1 MKYLVL
7 IVRGISVAL
16 VLSVF
21 SINSQTAFAQGAAA
35 DKAVEEVVVTGS
47 RIRQNPLDARTPVQ
61 VLTAEDMKASGDV
74 SIGDFLQRLPI
85 AGSAIN
91 RSNNASGNLGFP
103 PDGSGIGAGSSE
115 IDLRY
120 LSSKR
125 VLVLVDGQRWVR
137 GSSASGVS
145 GAVDLNTIPANAIGR
160 IEVLQDGASTIYGSD
175 AIAGV
180 VNIITQDNYDGL
192 DVSYY
197 YGAYDE
203 GDGKS
208 QEFNLSF
215 GAEAENSRIF
225 IATSYTEQGDVSAA
239 DRDISLYPIAG
250 VPIGASSGTP
260 QGRYAFYDPRIPDPL
275 GDGANFVSI
284 TLNDGVLND
293 GGANIPVYDPAD
305 PTGNDFHGFALA
317 DRFNYQPFNHLMTPN
332 ERVNFFLKGE
342 YDLAD
347 NLMFRLTATFNNRSS
362 QNKAAPE
369 PLFAGPGGGGGAWME
384 NIIFHEDNIY
394 NPFGISLGP
403 NEIQD
408 GFITRRPIEAGP
420 RVFDQNVD
428 TYHIAGGLQGNFE
441 MSSTTWYWD
450 VNASWSQNQAN
461 QRKAGA
467 FNARKISAAV
477 GDPALC
483 TDAINPGCV
492 QFNWF
497 GGQGPSG
504 SGSITQEMLDYVT
517 FTQKDESEQEM
528 FDVTANISGEIGNLP
543 AGPVGVAVGFEYRD
557 EEGFFIPDSVVSS
570 GETAGVPSSPTQ
582 GAYDVTEFY
591 AELIAPIVES
601 LDVSAAIRFSDYDRI
616 GSTDVLKL
624 GANWRP
630 IDDLH
635 LRASF
640 SEGFRAPNI
649 GELFNTG
656 SRFDASITDP
666 CDADALAVTPSLQA
680 NCLTLGVPVGYQQ
693 LNPQISVS
701 TGGNTTLTPEEA
713 ETLTFGLAWD
723 ATGISDS
730 MDSIA
735 GATFEANYYDIT
747 VDNAIQAPDAGDVL
761 LQCVQTLNPAFCDQ
775 VTRVGPTITRIGGVL
790 QNIGG
795 IETTG
800 FDWTVTVDFE
810 PTSWGEFRARWSNTH
825 LLDYIEIV
833 NGPTGAIRTDRA
845 GTELGSPER
854 GFVEWKSTLIID
866 WMKDD
871 WTVAL
876 TNRFMSSITEECT
889 GLVSD
894 FGFSN
899 LCSTPTTN
907 EIDSKIY
914 TDVQVS
920 WSPSG
925 RDDRWTIQGG
935 IQNLFDTDT
944 PICFS
949 CDLNSFDGTLHPIS
963 GSYFYGRIRFR
974 L

>member
-1 MKYLVL
+1 MKTLVSTAGGL
-7 IVRGISVAL
+7 CAALAISLLAVPIPEA
-16 VLSVF
+16 
-21 SINSQTAFAQGAAA
+21 AAQGA
-35 DKAVEEVVVTGS
+35 DEQLDEVVVTGS

-61 VLTAEDMKASGDV
+61 ILSADDIDRSGAI

-103 PDGSGIGAGSSE
+103 PDGAGIGAGSSE

-125 VLVLVDGQRWVR
+125 VLVLVDGHRWVR

-145 GAVDLNTIPANAIGR
+145 GAVDLNTIPVNAIGR

-192 DVSYY
+192 DVSAY

-203 GDGKS
+203 GDGQS
-208 QEFNLSF
+208 SEFNLSF
-215 GAEAENSRIF
+215 GAESDGARIF
-225 IATSYTEQGDVSAA
+225 IAASYTEQGDVSAA
-239 DRDISLYPIAG
+239 DRDISTFPIAG

-260 QGRYAFYDPRIPDPL
+260 QGRYAFYDPRIPAPNP
-275 GDGANFVSI
+275 GDNFISI

-293 GGANIPVYDPAD
+293 GGANIPFYDFNN
-305 PTGNDFHGFALA
+305 PTGGDFHGFALA
-317 DRFNYQPFNHLMTPN
+317 DRFNYQPFNHLITPN

-342 YDLAD
+342 YDLTD
-347 NLMFRLTATFNNRSS
+347 DLMFRLTATFNNRTS

-384 NIIFHEDNIY
+384 NIIFHVNNPF
-394 NPFGISLGP
+394 NPFGISVGP
-403 NEIQD
+403 SEIQD

-428 TYHIAGGLQGNFE
+428 TYHIAGGLEGEFE
-441 MSSTTWYWD
+441 MYSSTWYWD

-467 FNARKISAAV
+467 FNARKVSIAV
-477 GDPALC
+477 GDPAIC
-483 TDAINPGCV
+483 AVNPGCV
-492 QFNWF
+492 PFNWF
-497 GGQGPSG
+497 GGQGPNG
-504 SGSITQEMLDYVT
+504 TGSITQDMLDYVT

-528 FDVTANISGEIGNLP
+528 FDVSANITGELGSLP
-543 AGPVGVAVGFEYRD
+543 AGPIGVAFGFEYRD
-557 EEGFFIPDSVVSS
+557 EEGFFIPDAVVSG

-582 GAYDVTEFY
+582 GAFDVTEFY
-591 AELIAPIVES
+591 GEVIVPVIDR
-601 LDVSAAIRFSDYDRI
+601 LDVSGAVRFSDYDQS
-616 GSTDVLKL
+616 GSSTV
-624 GANWRP
+624 GRFGVNWRP

-635 LRASF
+635 VRAGF

-656 SRFDASITDP
+656 SRFDAAITDP
-666 CDADALAVTPSLQA
+666 CDADAIAVTPGNQA
-680 NCLTLGVPVGYQQ
+680 NCTILGVPIGFQQ
-693 LNPQISVS
+693 LNPQISVT
-701 TGGNTTLTPEEA
+701 TGGNTTLTPEES
-713 ETLTFGLAWD
+713 ETITFGLTWNASGIAD
-723 ATGISDS
+723 AMSS
-730 MDSIA
+730 VAS
-735 GATFEANYYDIT
+735 ATFEANYYDIT

-761 LQCVQTLNPAFCDQ
+761 LQCVQTLDPLFCDN
-775 VTRVGPTITRIGGVL
+775 VTRVGATVTRIGGIL

-800 FDWTVTVDFE
+800 FDWTVSFDFE
-810 PTSWGEFRARWSNTH
+810 PGRFGEFRAQWSNTH
-825 LLDYIEIV
+825 LIDFIEITS
-833 NGPTGAIRTDRA
+833 GPAGDVRTDRA

-854 GFVEWKSTLIID
+854 GFVEWKSTLIVD
-866 WMKDD
+866 WTMND

-876 TNRFMSSITEECT
+876 TNRYLSSITEQCT

-899 LCSTPTTN
+899 LCTTPTIN
-907 EIDSKIY
+907 ELDAKLY

-920 WSPSG
+920 WSPSE
-925 RDDRWTIQGG
+925 RDDRWTVQAG
-935 IQNLFDTDT
+935 IENMFDVST

-963 GSYFYGRIRFR
+963 GRYIYARISFA

>member
-1 MKYLVL
+1 MKNRVL
-7 IVRGISVAL
+7 INRGLSAALALSIFAIIPDDAVAQA
-16 VLSVF
+16 S
-21 SINSQTAFAQGAAA
+21 NA
-35 DKAVEEVVVTGS
+35 DETVEEVVVTGS

-61 VLTAEDMKASGDV
+61 ILSAEDLRASGDV

-180 VNIITQDNYDGL
+180 VNIITKENYDGL

-197 YGAYDE
+197 YGLYDE

-215 GAEAENSRIF
+215 GAQSDTARIL

-239 DRDISLYPIAG
+239 DRDISTYPIAG

-260 QGRYAFYDPRIPDPL
+260 QGRFAFYDPRIPDPL
-275 GDGANFVSI
+275 GDGSNFVSI

-293 GGANIPVYDPAD
+293 GGANIPVYDFNN

-342 YDLAD
+342 YDIAD
-347 NLMFRLTATFNNRSS
+347 NLMFRLMATFNNRSS

-369 PLFAGPGGGGGAWME
+369 PLFAGPGGGGGAVME

-394 NPFGISLGP
+394 NPFGISIGP

-420 RVFDQNVD
+420 RIFDQNVD
-428 TYHIAGGLQGNFE
+428 TYYISGGLSGEFE
-441 MSSTTWYWD
+441 ANSSTWYWD

-467 FNARKISAAV
+467 FNARKLSLAV
-477 GDPALC
+477 GDPAVC
-483 TDAINPGCV
+483 AVNPGCV

-497 GGQGPSG
+497 GGQGPNG
-504 SGSITQEMLDYVT
+504 QGSITQEMLDYVT

-528 FDVTANISGEIGNLP
+528 FDVTANITGEFGNLP
-543 AGPVGVAVGFEYRD
+543 GGPLGVAFGFEYRD
-557 EEGFFIPDSVVSS
+557 EEGFFVPDSVVSS
-570 GETAGVPSSPTQ
+570 GETAGVPASPTA
-582 GAYDVTEFY
+582 GAYDVTELY
-591 AELIAPIVES
+591 AEVIAPIVET
-601 LDVSAAIRFSDYDRI
+601 LDLSAAVRFSDYDRT
-616 GSTDVLKL
+616 GSNDVIKI

-630 IDDLH
+630 IEDLH
-635 LRASF
+635 LRGSF

-666 CDADALAVTPSLQA
+666 CDADALAVTPGLQA
-680 NCLTLGVPVGYQQ
+680 NCTTLGVPIGYQQ
-693 LNPQISVS
+693 LNPQISVT
-701 TGGNTTLTPEEA
+701 TGGNLTLTPEEA
-713 ETLTFGLAWD
+713 ETITFGLTWD
-723 ATGISDS
+723 ATGIANS
-730 MDSIA
+730 MNSVEGI
-735 GATFEANYYDIT
+735 TFEANYYDIT

-761 LQCVQTLNPAFCDQ
+761 LQCVQTLNPAFCNQ

-800 FDWTVTVDFE
+800 FDWTVTLNFE
-810 PTSWGEFRARWSNTH
+810 PNNWGEFRARWSNTH
-825 LLDYIEIV
+825 LIDYVEIV
-833 NGPTGAIRTDRA
+833 NGPNGPVKTDRA

-854 GFVEWKSTLIID
+854 GFVEWKSTLIV
-866 WMKDD
+866 D
-871 WTVAL
+871 WTKNDWSVAL
-876 TNRFMSSITEECT
+876 TNRFLDSITEQCT

-899 LCSTPTTN
+899 LCTTPTTN
-907 EIDSKIY
+907 EIGSKLY
-914 TDVQVS
+914 TDIQVS

-925 RDDRWTIQGG
+925 GRGDSRWTVQGG
-935 IQNLFDTDT
+935 VQNAFDTST

-963 GSYFYGRIRFR
+963 GSFYYGRINFS

>member
-1 MKYLVL
+1 MKYRVL
-7 IVRGISVAL
+7 IARGLSVAL
-16 VLSVF
+16 VLSAF
-21 SINSQTAFAQGAAA
+21 SMGSQSAVAQDSDA
-35 DKAVEEVVVTGS
+35 DESLEEVVVTGS

-61 VLTAEDMKASGDV
+61 ILSAEDLEASGDV
-74 SIGDFLQRLPI
+74 SLGDFLQRLPI
-85 AGSAIN
+85 SGSAIN

-103 PDGSGIGAGSSE
+103 PDGAGIGAGSSE
-115 IDLRY
+115 VDLRY

-180 VNIITQDNYDGL
+180 VNVITKDNYDGL

-197 YGAYDE
+197 YGLYDE
-203 GDGKS
+203 GDGDS
-208 QEFNLSF
+208 QEFNVSF
-215 GAEAENSRIF
+215 GAESDNARMF
-225 IATSYTEQGDVSAA
+225 IAASYTEQGDVSAA
-239 DRDISLYPIAG
+239 DRDISTFPIAG

-260 QGRYAFYDPRIPDPL
+260 QGRYAFYDPRIPAPNP
-275 GDGANFVSI
+275 GDNFVSI

-293 GGANIPVYDPAD
+293 GGANIPVYDFND

-342 YDLAD
+342 YDIDD
-347 NLMFRLTATFNNRSS
+347 NLMFRMMASFNNRDS
-362 QNKAAPE
+362 QNRAAPE

-384 NIIFHEDNIY
+384 SIIFHEDNIY

-403 NEIQD
+403 DEIQD

-420 RVFDQNVD
+420 RVFNQNVD
-428 TYHIAGGLQGNFE
+428 TYHVSGGLTGEFE
-441 MSSTTWYWD
+441 TNSSTWYWD

-467 FNARKISAAV
+467 FNARKVSLAV
-477 GDPALC
+477 GDPAVC
-483 TDAINPGCV
+483 AATPGCV
-492 QFNWF
+492 AFNWF
-497 GGQGPSG
+497 GGQGPDG
-504 SGSITQEMLDYVT
+504 TGSITQDMLDYVT

-528 FDVTANISGEIGNLP
+528 FDVTANISGHLGELAG
-543 AGPVGVAVGFEYRD
+543 GPVGVAFGFEYRD
-557 EEGFFIPDSVVSS
+557 EEGFFVPDSVVSS
-570 GETAGVPSSPTQ
+570 GETAGVPASPTA
-582 GAYDVTEFY
+582 GSFDVTEFY
-591 AELIAPIVES
+591 GEVIAPIVDTF
-601 LDVSAAIRFSDYDRI
+601 DVSAAVRFSDYDRI
-616 GSTDVLKL
+616 GSTEVFKL
-624 GANWRP
+624 GLNWRP
-630 IDDLH
+630 VDELH

-666 CDADALAVTPSLQA
+666 CDADALAVDPSLQA
-680 NCLTLGVPVGYQQ
+680 NCVTLGVPVGYQQ
-693 LNPQISVS
+693 LNPQISVT
-701 TGGNTTLTPEEA
+701 TGGNLSLIPEEA
-713 ETLTFGLAWD
+713 ETLTFGLTWD
-723 ATGISDS
+723 AAGIADRMNSV
-730 MDSIA
+730 A

-747 VDNAIQAPDAGDVL
+747 VDDAIQAPDAADVL
-761 LQCVQTLNPAFCDQ
+761 LQCVQTLNPAFCDN
-775 VTRVGPTITRIGGVL
+775 VTRVGATVTRIGGVL

-810 PTSWGEFRARWSNTH
+810 PGRWGEFRARWANTH
-825 LLDYIEIV
+825 LIDYDEII
-833 NGPTGAIRTDRA
+833 NGPDGEVTIDRA

-854 GFVEWKSTLIID
+854 GFVEWKSTLIVD
-866 WMKDD
+866 WMKED
-871 WTVAL
+871 WTVTL
-876 TNRFMSSITEECT
+876 TNRFLSSIDEQCT
-889 GLVSD
+889 GLVAD
-894 FGFSN
+894 FGFSD
-899 LCSTPTTN
+899 LCSTPTVN
-907 EIDSKIY
+907 EIGDKLY
-914 TDVQVS
+914 TDLQVS

-925 RDDRWTIQGG
+925 GSSDRRWTIQGG
-935 IQNLFDTDT
+935 VQNLFDTST

-963 GSYFYGRIRFR
+963 GSFFFGRIR
-974 L
+974 LEL

>member
-1 MKYLVL
+1 MKHHTC
-7 IVRGISVAL
+7 IVRGLSGAL
-16 VLSVF
+16 ALSLFLF
-21 SINSQTAFAQGAAA
+21 SSHSAFAQDDGAEV
-35 DKAVEEVVVTGS
+35 VEEVVVTGS
-47 RIRQNPLDARTPVQ
+47 RIRQNPLDARTPLQ
-61 VLTAEDMKASGDV
+61 IMTAEDMAASGDV

-103 PDGSGIGAGSSE
+103 PDGAGIGAGSSE

-120 LSSKR
+120 LGSKR
-125 VLVLVDGQRWVR
+125 ELVLVDGRRWVR
-137 GSSASGVS
+137 GSSARGVS

-180 VNIITQDNYDGL
+180 VNIITKTNYDGL

-215 GAEAENSRIF
+215 GAESDNARIL

-250 VPIGASSGTP
+250 VPMGASSGTP
-260 QGRYAFYDPRIPDPL
+260 QGRYVFYDPRRPI
-275 GDGANFVSI
+275 GDEFVNI
-284 TLNDGVLND
+284 ALNDGVLND
-293 GGANIPVYDPAD
+293 GGGSVPLYDPLNPA
-305 PTGNDFHGFALA
+305 GNDFHGFTNA

-332 ERVNFFLKGE
+332 ERVNFFMKGE
-342 YDLAD
+342 YDITDELI
-347 NLMFRLTATFNNRSS
+347 FRLTATFNNRTS

-369 PLFAGPGGGGGAWME
+369 PLFAGPGGGSGAVME
-384 NIIFHEDNIY
+384 SIIFHANNPF
-394 NPFGISLGP
+394 NPFGIDVGP
-403 NEIQD
+403 AEIQD
-408 GFITRRPIEAGP
+408 GFMTRRPIEAGP
-420 RVFDQNVD
+420 RIFNQNVD
-428 TYHIAGGLQGNFE
+428 TYHVAGALEGQFE
-441 MSSTTWYWD
+441 MNSSTWYWD
-450 VNASWSQNQAN
+450 AHASWSQNQAN
-461 QRKAGA
+461 QRKTGA
-467 FNARKISAAV
+467 FNARKLSIAV
-477 GDPALC
+477 GDPVICA
-483 TDAINPGCV
+483 ANPGCV
-492 QFNWF
+492 PFNFF
-497 GGQGPSG
+497 GGQGVSG
-504 SGSITQEMLDYVT
+504 EGSITQEMLDYVT
-517 FTQKDESEQEM
+517 FIQKDESEQEM
-528 FDVTANISGEIGNLP
+528 FNVTANISGEVGSLPGGPIGL
-543 AGPVGVAVGFEYRD
+543 AFGLEYRD
-557 EEGFFIPDSVVSS
+557 EEGFFVPDSVVSS
-570 GETAGVPSSPTQ
+570 GDSAGVPSSPTA
-582 GAYDVTEFY
+582 GAYDVI
-591 AELIAPIVES
+591 ELYGEVIAPIIETF
-601 LDVSAAIRFSDYDRI
+601 DISAAVRFSDYDRT
-616 GSTDVLKL
+616 GSADVFKL

-630 IDDLH
+630 TDGLH

-666 CDADALAVTPSLQA
+666 CDADALAVTPGLQA
-680 NCLTLGVPVGYQQ
+680 NCIALGVPIGFQQ

-701 TGGNTTLTPEEA
+701 TGGNLTLTPEEA
-713 ETLTFGLAWD
+713 ETLTLGLTWD
-723 ATGISDS
+723 AAAISDN

-735 GATFEANYYDIT
+735 SATFEFNYYDIT

-761 LQCVQTLNPAFCDQ
+761 LQCVQTLDPIFCDN
-775 VTRVGPTITRIGGVL
+775 VTRVGATVTRIGGFL

-800 FDWTVTVDFE
+800 FDWSVTLDFE
-810 PTSWGEFRARWSNTH
+810 PTRLGEFRARWSNSH

-833 NGPTGAIRTDRA
+833 NGPNGAISTDRA

-854 GFVEWKSTLIID
+854 GFVEWKSTLIVD
-866 WMKDD
+866 WTKDD
-871 WTVAL
+871 WSVAL
-876 TNRFMSSITEECT
+876 TNRYMSEITEECT
-889 GLVSD
+889 GLVAD

-899 LCSTPTTN
+899 LCTTPTTN
-907 EIDSKIY
+907 KIKAKLY
-914 TDVQVS
+914 TDLQVS

-925 RDDRWTIQGG
+925 GSDRWTFQGG
-935 IQNLFDTDT
+935 VQNLFNTKT

-963 GSYFYGRIRFR
+963 GAYGYARINFR